1 MCAGNRVASRALA
14 VTAVT
19 VLTLSAPAPLASG
32 LQAPP
37 AIPPATDLWLH
48 PVVDARVDPGLVRAV
63 QELAAGRAA
72 SALPLFAAAASD
84 PTLGRYARLY
94 AGRSEL
100 ALELPS
106 AAAVRARRLLD
117 TRPAGALEEAASWL
131 LADAL
136 EAAEDWQRAQ
146 EVLADL
152 ADGQTARQ
160 GEAQLRLGQVAVRL
174 KDLDRAR
181 RLFLAVYYEQPA
193 TPEAAAAAR
202 ELASLGAPPSAPVAR
217 ELSRAEQLFTASRY
231 TDARTAFQR
240 ALPGLSGD
248 DRALAALRLAESDF
262 HLRRYTQALSAL
274 EAYLERHT
282 VRAAEAG
289 FYRLNA
295 LRALNRDL
303 AYVAEVRTFANRHG
317 ANPFVE
323 AALNDLGTFYIVTND
338 DELAAGVFREMY
350 TRFPTGAFADRA
362 AWKAGWWAYRQRD
375 FGAAIHIFD
384 SAAESLRRADPRPA
398 WLYWAARAR
407 EEAGHPDDAL
417 AAHRRVVTDY
427 RNLFYGRQS
436 LRTLSQRGAAGVSVA
451 TSLGQGG
458 PPAFVITPGAP
469 PANARLIQRLLAVG
483 LYDDAIAE
491 VRDVQRRQGTSPLL
505 EATIGYARH
514 RQGQWR
520 PAINTLRRAYPQF
533 MAAGGE
539 RLPVELLRMIYPLD
553 YWPLIRKYAAAHG
566 LDPYLMAALICQ
578 ESTFQA
584 DVRSPANAWGLM
596 QILPAT
602 GRRYASRLG
611 IRPFTTARLT
621 NPEVNIRIGMAYF
634 ADLRTRFGHAA
645 DALAAYNAGENRL
658 VRWRDERPGLPLDE
672 FIDDIPFPETQN
684 YVKRVLGT
692 AEDYRM
698 LYGQATG
705 ESPAISD

>member
-1 MCAGNRVASRALA
+1 MFAGERVASRSIA
-14 VTAVT
+14 VTIAT
-19 VLTLSAPAPLASG
+19 VVTLSAPAPLASG
-32 LQAPP
+32 LQLPP

-48 PVVDARVDPGLVRAV
+48 PVQDMRADPGLLRAV
-63 QELAAGRAA
+63 QELAGGGAA
-72 SALPLFAAAASD
+72 SALSLFAGAASD
-84 PTLGRYARLY
+84 PTLGGYAQLY

-100 ALELPS
+100 ALDLPS
-106 AAAVRARRLLD
+106 AAAARARQLLA
-117 TRPAGALEEAASWL
+117 TRPAGALREAASWL
-131 LADAL
+131 LVDAL
-136 EAAEDWQRAQ
+136 EAAEDWQGAQ
-146 EVLADL
+146 DALEDL
-152 ADGQTARQ
+152 AGGRTARQ
-160 GEAQLRLGQVAVRL
+160 GEARLRLGQAAVRL
-174 KDLDRAR
+174 KNLDLAR
-181 RLFLAVYYEQPA
+181 GMFLAVYYEQPA
-193 TPEAAAAAR
+193 TPEAVAAAR
-202 ELASLGAPPSAPVAR
+202 ELAALGAPPSAPVAR
-217 ELSRAEQLFTASRY
+217 EISRAEQLFTASRH
-231 TDARTAFQR
+231 TEARLAFER
-240 ALPGLSGD
+240 ALPALAGD
-248 DRALAALRLAESDF
+248 DQALAALRLAQCDF
-262 HLRRYTQALSAL
+262 HLRRYAQALGAL
-274 EAYLERHT
+274 EAYLERYT

-295 LRALNRDL
+295 LRALNRDTT
-303 AYVAEVRTFANRHG
+303 YVAEVRTFANRHG
-317 ANPFVE
+317 ADPFVE
-323 AALNDLGTFYIVTND
+323 AALNDLGSFYIITND

-350 TRFPTGAFADRA
+350 ARFPTGAFADRA

-375 FGAAIHIFD
+375 FGAAITIFD
-384 SAAESLRRADPRPA
+384 SAAASLRRADPRPA

-407 EEAGHPDDAL
+407 EEAGRSADAQ
-417 AAHRRVVTDY
+417 AAHGRVVTDY

-436 LRTLSQRGAAGVSVA
+436 LRMLSQQGAAGVRVA

-458 PPAFVITPGAP
+458 ATTFVITPGP
-469 PANARLIQRLLAVG
+469 RPANARLIQRLLAVG

-491 VRDVQRRQGTSPLL
+491 VRDVQRLQGTSPLL

-553 YWPLIRKYAAAHG
+553 YWPLIRKYAGAHG

-658 VRWRDERPGLPLDE
+658 IRWRDERPGLPLDE

-692 AEDYRM
+692 AEDYRI
-698 LYGQATG
+698 LYGQTG